1 MGSLLGPN
9 FIKKM
14 GPYSY
19 AHRSL
24 KVLATVLIT
33 MMTMTGLEKDE
44 SRKKSWYQSQKNL
57 VQKMFLNQSK
67 KKLVPKKD
75 SESVSLIF

>member
-1 MGSLLGPN
+1 
-9 FIKKM
+9 M

-57 VQKMFLNQSK
+57 VLKNVF
-67 KKLVPKKD
+67 
-75 SESVSLIF
+75 ESVSKNFGTQKRL